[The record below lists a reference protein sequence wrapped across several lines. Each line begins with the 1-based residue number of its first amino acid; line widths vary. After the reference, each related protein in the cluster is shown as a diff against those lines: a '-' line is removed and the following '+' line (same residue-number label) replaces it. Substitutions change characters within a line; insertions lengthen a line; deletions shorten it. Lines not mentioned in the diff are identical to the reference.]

1 MTSVSHCMNHPYKE
15 ATARCKRC
23 NIPLCDECKVV
34 APEGGTYCSETCH
47 SQMKAFM
54 ERAKEL
60 DKDVRRRPPRFRALK
75 ALIFVLIL
83 AVIVFVLRF
92 RFDVRSPADF
102 RDLVLIIVNTIR
114 RR

>member
-1 MTSVSHCMNHPYKE
+1 MTNASHCIHHPYKE

-34 APEGGTYCSETCH
+34 TAEGSFCSETCH

-60 DKDVRRRPPRFRALK
+60 DKDVRKPRARFPALK
-75 ALIFVLIL
+75 WIVFVLIL
-83 AVIVFVLRF
+83 AVIVFVLRY
-92 RFDVRSPADF
+92 RFDVRGFADF
-102 RDLVLIIVNTIR
+102 RDLIMRAVNAFR
-114 RR
+114 HK